1 MTGTI
6 DPLERLEAA
15 LPYLQG
21 AVSQQHLGKALS
33 LAVTASADVPQRIER
48 LKALGES
55 YALLPGYLIQRA
67 AEIKEAT
74 ETVLDL
80 GETMEAASEPEHLE
94 AVVRDVRRLEP
105 AVSSLHRS
113 VLALTELYTR
123 DHVLPLSA
131 LEKLLRRLGRDEVA
145 NAIGQLWLMSSG
157 LASAGVSLPDKLKA
171 LQEAREALTN
181 DLTKLASDPEV
192 DAFLT
197 GFVSKGSIK
206 LSLVTPKVLVWLGEQ
221 AALDQFTVQPI
232 D

>member
-145 NAIGQLWLMSSG
+145 NAIGQLRLMSSG

-197 GFVSKGSIK
+197 GFASKGSIK

>member
-1 MTGTI
+1 MTETM

-15 LPYLQG
+15 LPHLRS
-21 AVSQQHLGKALS
+21 AVSQQHLGKVLN
-33 LAVTASADVPQRIER
+33 LAVTASAEVPQRVER
-48 LKALGES
+48 LKALSAS
-55 YALLPGYLIQRA
+55 YALLPGYVLQRA
-67 AEIKEAT
+67 TEIKEAT

-94 AVVRDVRRLEP
+94 AVVRDVKRLEP
-105 AVSSLHRS
+105 AVNSLNRS

-145 NAIGQLWLMSSG
+145 NAIGRLRVMSSG
-157 LASAGVSLPDKLKA
+157 LATASVSLPDKLKA
-171 LQEAREALTN
+171 LQDAREALTN
-181 DLTKLASDPEV
+181 DLTELASDLEV

-197 GFVSKGSIK
+197 GFATKGSVK
-206 LSLVTPKVLVWLGEQ
+206 LSLVTPKVLAWLGEQ
-221 AALDQFTVQPI
+221 GALDQFTVQPI